1 MYSSK
6 KTKKLFFDRYLY
18 KIAVRTPLASSF
30 RGNDIDDTR
39 NALDIYKDTMLR
51 DGSTETLVGHSW
63 NRVRVRLDEVYRDLA
78 FTVLLE
84 AHDDFMIRIEGNTMS
99 FYTNDDTAID
109 TVAELYD
116 YNIKE
121 IAKPENDKVKEFLL
135 ANPKSII
142 REEFTHKYK
151 VTINP
156 LDDETA
162 FKQWAKQLPKIK
174 ILRNN
179 YRLGGYFYVADLK
192 TLSMCRLF
200 LSNKIRRIDELR
212 SYEEI

>member
-1 MYSSK
+1 MYLSK

-84 AHDDFMIRIEGNTMS
+84 AQADSMIRIEGNIMS
-99 FYTNDDTAID
+99 FYTNDETAID
-109 TVAELYD
+109 TAAELYD
-116 YNIKE
+116 YHIKE
-121 IAKPENDKVKEFLL
+121 ISKPADDKTKEFLL
-135 ANPKSII
+135 ANPKSIL

-151 VTINP
+151 VTIGP
-156 LDDETA
+156 VDDATA
-162 FKQWAKQLPKIK
+162 FKQWASQLPKIK
-174 ILRNN
+174 VMRNN
-179 YRLGGYFYVADLK
+179 YLLGGYFYVADLK

>member
-1 MYSSK
+1 MYLSK

-18 KIAVRTPLASSF
+18 KIAVRTPMAKDF
-30 RGNDIDDTR
+30 RGNDLDKTRSAID
-39 NALDIYKDTMLR
+39 AYKDFMLK
-51 DGSTETLVGHSW
+51 DGSTETYIGHSW
-63 NRVRVRLDEVYRDLA
+63 NRVRVRLDEVYRELA

-84 AHDDFMIRIEGNTMS
+84 SQSDSMIRVEGNTLS
-99 FYTNDDTAID
+99 FYTNDESAIE

-116 YNIKE
+116 TCVKE
-121 IAKPENDKVKEFLL
+121 IAKPENDKIREFLL